1 MADVAS
7 MRRALFAQTRIAT
20 RGLVRLLVSYRPLA
34 RVFLSL
40 QRRLGRV
47 NRCCALSLSL
57 LGRQLSY
64 QSKVCASIALTS
76 QRIYCLFLKQ
86 GPLRAPHSNCAGGAR
101 ESAARYQTRGPRFRP
116 KDCRALIAIMSQE
129 AKRDEPP
136 PPPSYDLESNMSS
149 MSDSNIGFRPVARQ
163 RSESQLP
170 PHWSRRATPP
180 QTRPVEKIRS
190 TTMRFLDN
198 FTRSSSTL
206 DPDGTRTASVKDKQ
220 IMRCKDKQNRLV
232 DRLDAFAQSR
242 GKIRH
247 RAAARVQ

>member
-1 MADVAS
+1 
-7 MRRALFAQTRIAT
+7 
-20 RGLVRLLVSYRPLA
+20 
-34 RVFLSL
+34 
-40 QRRLGRV
+40 
-47 NRCCALSLSL
+47 
-57 LGRQLSY
+57 
-64 QSKVCASIALTS
+64 
-76 QRIYCLFLKQ
+76 
-86 GPLRAPHSNCAGGAR
+86 
-101 ESAARYQTRGPRFRP
+101 
-116 KDCRALIAIMSQE
+116 MSQE

-206 DPDGTRTASVKDKQ
+206 DPDCTRTASVKDKQ
-220 IMRCKDKQNRLV
+220 I
-232 DRLDAFAQSR
+232 
-242 GKIRH
+242 
-247 RAAARVQ
+247 

>member
-1 MADVAS
+1 
-7 MRRALFAQTRIAT
+7 
-20 RGLVRLLVSYRPLA
+20 
-34 RVFLSL
+34 
-40 QRRLGRV
+40 
-47 NRCCALSLSL
+47 
-57 LGRQLSY
+57 
-64 QSKVCASIALTS
+64 
-76 QRIYCLFLKQ
+76 
-86 GPLRAPHSNCAGGAR
+86 
-101 ESAARYQTRGPRFRP
+101 
-116 KDCRALIAIMSQE
+116 MSQE

-206 DPDGTRTASVKDKQ
+206 DPDATRTASVKDKQ
-220 IMRCKDKQNRLV
+220 MM
-232 DRLDAFAQSR
+232 R
-242 GKIRH
+242 GKGP
-247 RAAARVQ
+247 V